1 MKIHSALASNLDESG
16 IVMSFYARNH
26 CADFLF
32 LQYALGKEIKQ
43 MKVIFH
49 L

>member
-1 MKIHSALASNLDESG
+1 MKIHNALAFNWDELG
-16 IVMSFYARNH
+16 VVMSFFTGNH